1 MSDAFV
7 AARDRM
13 VETQLARRDI
23 RDPRVLD
30 AMRAVP
36 RHLFVPPEA
45 VDDAYGDH
53 PVPIGFGQTISQ
65 PYIVAWMVEQ
75 LRLTPASRV
84 LEVGAGC
91 GYQTAILARLAR
103 EVFAVELID
112 ALTSRAR
119 ATLDALGVTNVHL
132 ATRDGSLG
140 WPEHAPFDAI
150 VVAAAAREVPPALV
164 DQLADAGRLIV
175 PVGGEEFQTLRLVER
190 RGADASIED
199 LVDVRFVPLI
209 VGSRQ

>member
-1 MSDAFV
+1 MLDACA

-13 VETQLARRDI
+13 VDMQLARRDI

-36 RHLFVPPEA
+36 RHLFVPPDAIDEA
-45 VDDAYGDH
+45 YEDH
-53 PVPIGFGQTISQ
+53 PVSIGFGQTISQ

-75 LRLTPASRV
+75 LRLTSDSRV

-103 EVFAVELID
+103 EVFAVDIID
-112 ALTSRAR
+112 ALTTRAR
-119 ATLDALGVTNVHL
+119 STLDALAVTNVRL

-164 DQLADAGRLIV
+164 DQLDDAGRLIV
-175 PVGGEEFQTLRLVER
+175 PVGGEQFQTLRLVER
-190 RGADASIED
+190 RGADVGIED
-199 LVDVRFVPLI
+199 LVDVRFVPLV
-209 VGSRQ
+209 VGSGQ

>member
-1 MSDAFV
+1 MRDAFA

-13 VETQLARRDI
+13 VETQLTRRDI

-36 RHLFVPPEA
+36 RHLFVPPDA
-45 VDDAYGDH
+45 VDEAYEDH
-53 PVPIGFGQTISQ
+53 PVSIGFGQTISQ

-75 LRLTPASRV
+75 LRLTPDSRV

-103 EVFAVELID
+103 EVFAVDIID
-112 ALTSRAR
+112 ALTTRAR
-119 ATLDALGVTNVHL
+119 ATLDALGVTNVQL

-175 PVGGEEFQTLRLVER
+175 PVGGEQFQTLRLVER
-190 RGADASIED
+190 RGGETGVED
-199 LVDVRFVPLI
+199 LVDVRFVPLV

>member
-1 MSDAFV
+1 MSDAFA

-36 RHLFVPPEA
+36 RHLFVPPAA
-45 VDDAYGDH
+45 VDEAYEDH
-53 PVPIGFGQTISQ
+53 PVSIGFGQTISQ
-65 PYIVAWMVEQ
+65 PYIVAWMVAQ
-75 LRLTPASRV
+75 VRLTPDSRV

-91 GYQTAILARLAR
+91 GYQTAILARLAL
-103 EVFAVELID
+103 EVFAVEIID
-112 ALTSRAR
+112 ALTTRAR

-132 ATRDGSLG
+132 TTRDGSLG

-150 VVAAAAREVPPALV
+150 VVAAAARDVPPALV
-164 DQLADAGRLIV
+164 DQLADRGRLMI
-175 PVGGEEFQTLRLVER
+175 PVGGEEFQTLRLLQR
-190 RGADASIED
+190 RGADVTDEE
-199 LVDVRFVPLI
+199 LVDVRFVPLV
-209 VGSRQ
+209 VGGRQ

>member
-1 MSDAFV
+1 MADAFA

-13 VETQLARRDI
+13 VETQLAGRDI

-36 RHLFVPPEA
+36 RHLFVPPDV
-45 VDDAYGDH
+45 VDHAYEDH

-65 PYIVAWMVEQ
+65 PYIVAWMVER
-75 LRLTPASRV
+75 LRLSPNNRV

-103 EVFAVELID
+103 EVFAVEIID
-112 ALTSRAR
+112 ALTTRAR
-119 ATLDALGVTNVHL
+119 ATLDALGVTNVQL
-132 ATRDGSLG
+132 ATRDGSFG
-140 WPEHAPFDAI
+140 WPEHAPFDAV

-164 DQLADAGRLIV
+164 EQLADRGRLII
-175 PVGGEEFQTLRLVER
+175 PVGGEEFQTLRLMER
-190 RGADASIED
+190 RGPDVTDEE
-199 LVDVRFVPLI
+199 LVDVRFVPLV
-209 VGSRQ
+209 VGSRR

>member
-1 MSDAFV
+1 MSDAFA

-13 VETQLARRDI
+13 VEAQLARRDI

-36 RHLFVPPEA
+36 RHLFVPADTVDEA
-45 VDDAYGDH
+45 YEDH
-53 PVPIGFGQTISQ
+53 PVSIGFGQTISQ

-75 LRLTPASRV
+75 LHLTPNSRV

-103 EVFAVELID
+103 EVFAVDIIE
-112 ALTSRAR
+112 ALTTRAR
-119 ATLDALGVTNVHL
+119 ATLDALGVTNVQL

-140 WPEHAPFDAI
+140 WPENAPFDAI

-175 PVGGEEFQTLRLVER
+175 PVGGEQFQTLRLVER
-190 RGADASIED
+190 RGADVSIED
-199 LVDVRFVPLI
+199 LVDVRFVPL
-209 VGSRQ
+209 VGGSGQ

>member
-1 MSDAFV
+1 MPDAFA

-13 VETQLARRDI
+13 VETQLVRRDI

-36 RHLFVPPEA
+36 RHRFVPPDAIDE
-45 VDDAYGDH
+45 AYGDH

-91 GYQTAILARLAR
+91 GYQTAI
-103 EVFAVELID
+103 V

-119 ATLDALGVTNVHL
+119 ATLDALGGTNVHL

-175 PVGGEEFQTLRLVER
+175 PVGGEEFQTLRL
-190 RGADASIED
+190 
-199 LVDVRFVPLI
+199 
-209 VGSRQ
+209 

>member
-1 MSDAFV
+1 MLDAFA

-13 VETQLARRDI
+13 VETQLVRRDI

-36 RHLFVPPEA
+36 RHLFVPPDA
-45 VDDAYGDH
+45 VDEAYEDH
-53 PVPIGFGQTISQ
+53 PVSIGFGQTISQ

-75 LRLTPASRV
+75 LHLTPNSRV

-103 EVFAVELID
+103 EVFAVDIID
-112 ALTSRAR
+112 ALTTRAR
-119 ATLDALGVTNVHL
+119 ATLDALGVTNVQL

-175 PVGGEEFQTLRLVER
+175 PVGGEQFQTLRLVER
-190 RGADASIED
+190 RGADVSTED
-199 LVDVRFVPLI
+199 LVDVRFVPLV

>member
-1 MSDAFV
+1 MRDAFA

-13 VETQLARRDI
+13 VETQLTRRDI

-36 RHLFVPPEA
+36 RHLFVPPDA
-45 VDDAYGDH
+45 VDEAYEDH
-53 PVPIGFGQTISQ
+53 PVSIGFGQTISQ

-75 LRLTPASRV
+75 LRLTPDSRV

-103 EVFAVELID
+103 EVFAVDIID
-112 ALTSRAR
+112 ALTTRAR
-119 ATLDALGVTNVHL
+119 ATLDALGVTNVQL